1 MAASN
6 FFYSTILLVSMRGS
20 SSVIECPP
28 WFSQVSRTSS
38 AFPQC
43 VCSSAVESIIYC
55 SQSERT
61 SYVKVGHCAYQY
73 QNETVAANYP
83 YVFPQHL
90 INGGFIRLPQNL
102 SDLNSFTCGHLHR
115 EEGTLLCSRCTNGTG
130 PSIYS
135 FGSQCASCSM
145 LNLLYYFLLQY
156 VPVTVIFVA
165 ILLSRYSIVSPPIAY
180 FILYCNTFQ
189 IGLKTNLGQYFL
201 FAGTSTL
208 LVRLLFTINS
218 LWTLDPF
225 YFLSPPLCISERVSE
240 INIPFFDALSALYP
254 FILLLLT
261 YFSIELHARDCKLIV
276 ILWKLCKC
284 KMLLSSWN
292 HDKSLIH
299 AFATLFFL
307 SYVKFLG
314 VVTNS
319 MIPAT
324 IYNTKGEIHQTV
336 SSIDPMVVPFSHSHL
351 PVVFLSAVILFFILL
366 PPTLLLLF
374 YPTAC
379 FRRLSKCLKPR
390 WALTIQIFTDV
401 FYESYKNGLDGTR
414 DYRSFAGLIFIMWL
428 AFGALNVTVYKAFHF
443 HVSWSVMFIPQT
455 LALTVAY
462 VIWEPHKE
470 KVANI
475 SGTVLLLN
483 VTAIAALTAILDIY
497 KYSEAMAWVTIAVL
511 MLPHCVLYTYGAIRG
526 MQWLRERAVVLHRSI
541 GPPFLISSDSEGN
554 QLLAN

>member
-1 MAASN
+1 MGTCIL
-6 FFYSTILLVSMRGS
+6 FQHIILLLLVRAS
-20 SSVIECPP
+20 SSVVECPP
-28 WFSQVSRTSS
+28 WFSQVSQTSS

-73 QNETVAANYP
+73 QNETVAANSP

-90 INGGFIRLPQNL
+90 IHGGFIRLPQNV

-115 EEGTLLCSRCTNGTG
+115 EEGTLFCGRCINGTG

-135 FGSQCASCSM
+135 FGSQCASCSA
-145 LNLLYYFLLQY
+145 LKLLYYFLLQY
-156 VPVTVIFVA
+156 VPVTIIFLA
-165 ILLSRYSIVSPPIAY
+165 ILWSRYSIVSPPMAH
-180 FILYCNTFQ
+180 FVLYCNIVQ
-189 IGLKTNLGQYFL
+189 MVSKTNLGQYCI
-201 FAGTSTL
+201 FAGTHTL
-208 LVRLLFTINS
+208 VVRLLFTLNS

-254 FILLLLT
+254 FILLLIT
-261 YFSIELHARDCKLIV
+261 YFSIELYARDCKLIV

-284 KMLLSSWN
+284 KMFISSWN
-292 HDKSLIH
+292 TDKSLVQ

-307 SYVKFLG
+307 SFVKSFG
-314 VVTNS
+314 VVTDS
-319 MIPAT
+319 MIPT
-324 IYNTKGEIHQTV
+324 CVYDMNGNTLRTV
-336 SSIDPMVVPFSHSHL
+336 SIDPMVVQFSHSHL

-390 WALTIQIFTDV
+390 WALTMQIFTDA
-401 FYESYKNGLDGTR
+401 FYGCYKNGLNGTR
-414 DYRSFAGLIFIMWL
+414 DYRPVAGLIFILWII
-428 AFGALNVTVYKAFHF
+428 FGAVIHDVFHPRIA
-443 HVSWSVMFIPQT
+443 SWSVIFIPLS
-455 LALTVAY
+455 LALALACPVF
-462 VIWEPHKE
+462 EPHKQ
-470 KVANI
+470 KAANI
-475 SGTVLLLN
+475 SGTALLFNL
-483 VTAIAALTAILDIY
+483 TAAAALTAILSDFT
-497 KYSEAMAWVTIAVL
+497 YSETIAWTFILVL

-526 MQWLRERAVVLHRSI
+526 MQWLKQRAVFTHQVI
-541 GPPFLISSDSEGN
+541 GPPFSISNEREGN
-554 QLLAN
+554 HLLAN